1 MKKTL
6 IALFALGSM
15 AMATEELPS
24 AVWSVEDQAVSGHTT
39 IALTLEGG
47 QTLNTTDGVTAF
59 ITVNWTGVS
68 NAPMLWLCTSAG
80 TGYANSAATFGYKGN
95 GNEHHATL
103 FSVGG
108 GNGGTTNPYNN
119 VASEVKTP
127 DYIAATVGNAAKN
140 ASLSE
145 KTLTFFMTTAGG
157 TSNLYELMDSG
168 DIQLL
173 CTQTGMKTGDID
185 NLYIGGW
192 NNTDSAQSGT
202 ASIALYNSVLT
213 TEQMKAL
220 APEPTTATL
229 SLLALAGLCAR
240 RRRH

>member
-1 MKKTL
+1 
-6 IALFALGSM
+6 M

-24 AVWSVEDQAVSGHTT
+24 AVWSVENQDISGHTT

-80 TGYANSAATFGYKGN
+80 TGYANSAATFGYKGVD
-95 GNEHHATL
+95 HHATL
-103 FSVGG
+103 FSTGG
-108 GNGGTTNPYNN
+108 SNTGASNGYNN
-119 VASEVKTP
+119 GTNEVKTP
-127 DYIAATVGNAAKN
+127 DYIAAGVNNTTKN
-140 ASLSE
+140 SSLAE
-145 KTLTFFMTTAGG
+145 KTLTFFMTTQGG
-157 TSNLYELMDSG
+157 TSNLYELMDNG
-168 DIQLL
+168 NIQQISSLS
-173 CTQTGMKTGDID
+173 GMKTGTID
-185 NLYIGGW
+185 NLYIGHW
-192 NNTDSAQSGT
+192 NDGNSAQAGT

-220 APEPTTATL
+220 APEPATATL